1 MVHRIYLIG
10 MPGSGKTSTGKK
22 LAKQLGWQFIDL
34 DAAIEKQTD
43 KSITELFASL
53 GEPAFRKI
61 EQDVLFHSLPGEPSI
76 IACGGGTPA
85 FEENMQFINEHGL
98 SIYLHANEAFLL
110 DRLATKNQARPLLH
124 ALSQEELKIKIAT
137 LLTVRCNYYEQAHM
151 QIKLPYL
158 NIKTLTNSILEHIE
172 ANNNKL

>member
-1 MVHRIYLIG
+1 

-22 LAKQLGWQFIDL
+22 LAKQLSWQFIDL

-61 EQDVLFHSLPGEPSI
+61 EQDTLFHCLPAEPTI

-85 FEENMQFINEHGL
+85 FEENMLFINKHGL
-98 SIYLHANEAFLL
+98 SIYLQANEAFLL
-110 DRLATKNQARPLLH
+110 DRLRTKIRLGH
-124 ALSQEELKIKIAT
+124 
-137 LLTVRCNYYEQAHM
+137 YFM
-151 QIKLPYL
+151 PYHR
-158 NIKTLTNSILEHIE
+158 KS
-172 ANNNKL
+172 